1 MRASGR
7 AFRSMN
13 QIFLTGLLS
22 GLRSRGIQAVFF
34 FGVLVVAAAYLSASF
49 SPRHPQTVALDV
61 GFSGG
66 RLTLVLFALLWVQEL
81 VVREID
87 RRSVFFAL
95 AYPLDRGQY
104 LLGRYLSIL
113 LLLFLATILLA
124 FMLLLVVMVAAGSYQ
139 QQYAVLLGV
148 PYWMAW
154 GGLFI
159 DAAVVA
165 ACGMLLATLST
176 SAVMPLLVGLVFAVT
191 GKSLGAVLDYLRH
204 GADGDKLIVS
214 TFGPV
219 LQAIQ
224 WVLPDLSRLDWR
236 TWPMYG
242 QAPTGELVMLAGAM
256 AAGYTLLMLA
266 LAMRSFSRREFL

>member
-34 FGVLVVAAAYLSASF
+34 FGVLVVVAAYLSASF

-66 RLTLVLFALLWVQEL
+66 RLSLVLFALLWVQEL

-87 RRSVFFAL
+87 RHSVFFAL

-124 FMLLLVVMVAAGSYQ
+124 FMLLLIVLFAGGNYQ
-139 QQYAVLLGV
+139 QQYPVLLGIA
-148 PYWMAW
+148 YWATW
-154 GGLFI
+154 AGLFI

-176 SAVMPLLVGLVFAVT
+176 SAIMPLLVGLVFAVT

-204 GADGDKLIVS
+204 GADGDKVIVS
-214 TFGPV
+214 NFGPA
-219 LQAIQ
+219 LEFIQ

-242 QAPTGELVMLAGAM
+242 QAPTSELVVLGSVM

-266 LAMRSFSRREFL
+266 LAMRTFSRREFL

>member
-1 MRASGR
+1 MVGTVSLD
-7 AFRSMN
+7 MN

-34 FGVLVVAAAYLSASF
+34 LGVLVVFTAYLSASF

-66 RLTLVLFALLWVQEL
+66 RFILVLFALLWVQEL

-124 FMLLLVVMVAAGSYQ
+124 CMLLLATLFAGSSYQ
-139 QQYAVLLGV
+139 QQHAVLLGT
-148 PYWMAW
+148 PYWASW

-165 ACGMLLATLST
+165 ACGMLLATVST
-176 SAVMPLLVGLVFAVT
+176 SAILPLLVGLVFAVT
-191 GKSLGAVLDYLRH
+191 GKSLGVVLDYLRR
-204 GADGDKLIVS
+204 GADGDKELVS
-214 TFGPV
+214 TFGPLLEV
-219 LQAIQ
+219 IQ
-224 WVLPDLSRLDWR
+224 WALPDLSRLDWR
-236 TWPMYG
+236 AWPMYG
-242 QAPTGELVMLAGAM
+242 HAPASDLVAWSGAM
-256 AAGYTLLMLA
+256 AAGYALLMLA
-266 LAMRSFSRREFL
+266 LAMRTFARREFL

>member
-1 MRASGR
+1 MK
-7 AFRSMN
+7 

-34 FGVLVVAAAYLSASF
+34 LGVLVVGAAYLSASF

-66 RLTLVLFALLWVQEL
+66 RFTLILFALLWVQEL

-113 LLLFLATILLA
+113 LLLFLAVMLLA
-124 FMLLLVVMVAAGSYQ
+124 FMLWLVLLLLGGGYQ
-139 QQYAVLLGV
+139 QQYAIQLGT
-148 PYWMAW
+148 PYWATW
-154 GGLFI
+154 GGLLI

-165 ACGMLLATLST
+165 ACGMLLATLAT
-176 SAVMPLLVGLVFAVT
+176 SAVMPLLVGLVFAVA
-191 GKSLGAVLDYLRH
+191 GKSLGVVLDYLRR
-204 GADGDKLIVS
+204 GADGDRVIAS

-219 LQAIQ
+219 LEVVQ
-224 WVLPDLSRLDWR
+224 WALPDLSRLDWR
-236 TWPMYG
+236 AWPMYG
-242 QAPTGELVMLAGAM
+242 QPPEYNLIAWSGVM
-256 AAGYTLLMLA
+256 AAGYALMMLA
-266 LAMRSFSRREFL
+266 LAMRTFARREFL

>member
-1 MRASGR
+1 
-7 AFRSMN
+7 MN

-34 FGVLVVAAAYLSASF
+34 LGVLVVFAAYLSASF

-66 RLTLVLFALLWVQEL
+66 RFILVLFALLWVQEL

-113 LLLFLATILLA
+113 LLLLLATILLA
-124 FMLLLVVMVAAGSYQ
+124 LMLLLVVLLASGGYHQ
-139 QQYAVLLGV
+139 QFAVMLGT
-148 PYWMAW
+148 PYWATW
-154 GGLFI
+154 GGLLI
-159 DAAVVA
+159 DASVVA
-165 ACGMLLATLST
+165 ACGMLLATVST
-176 SAVMPLLVGLVFAVT
+176 SAIMPLLVGLSFAVA
-191 GKSLGAVLDYLRH
+191 GKSIGTVLDYLRH
-204 GADGDKLIVS
+204 GADGDKVIAS

-219 LQAIQ
+219 LEAIQ
-224 WVLPDLSRLDWR
+224 WALPDLSRLDWR
-236 TWPMYG
+236 AWPMYG
-242 QAPTGELVMLAGAM
+242 QAPTSEVVIWGGVLAT
-256 AAGYTLLMLA
+256 GYALLMLA
-266 LAMRSFSRREFL
+266 LAMRSFARREFL

>member
-1 MRASGR
+1 MR
-7 AFRSMN
+7 

-34 FGVLVVAAAYLSASF
+34 FGILVVCSAYLSASF

-61 GFSGG
+61 GYSGG
-66 RLTLVLFALLWVQEL
+66 RFILVLFSLLWVQEL

-95 AYPLDRGQY
+95 AYPLDRGHY

-113 LLLFLATILLA
+113 LLLFLATVLLA
-124 FMLLLVVMVAAGSYQ
+124 FMLMLASLWAGGSYHQ
-139 QQYAVLLGV
+139 QFPILLGV
-148 PYWMAW
+148 PYWATW

-165 ACGMLLATLST
+165 ACGMLLATLAT
-176 SAVMPLLVGLVFAVT
+176 SAILPLLVGLLFAVT
-191 GKSLGAVLDYLRH
+191 GKSLGVVLDYMRR
-204 GADGDKLIVS
+204 GAEGDQFLL
-214 TFGPV
+214 TNFAPV
-219 LQAIQ
+219 LEKIQ

-236 TWPMYG
+236 AWPMYG
-242 QAPTGELVMLAGAM
+242 QAPAGDLIMWAGAM
-256 AAGYTLLMLA
+256 AAGYALLMLA
-266 LAMRSFSRREFL
+266 LAMRTFSRREFL

>member
-1 MRASGR
+1 
-7 AFRSMN
+7 MN

-22 GLRSRGIQAVFF
+22 GLRSRGIQGVLLL
-34 FGVLVVAAAYLSASF
+34 GVLVVFAAYLSASF

-66 RLTLVLFALLWVQEL
+66 RFILVLFALLWVQEL

-113 LLLFLATILLA
+113 LLLFLATLLLA
-124 FMLLLVVMVAAGSYQ
+124 FMLLLVALLAGGKYQ
-139 QQYAVLLGV
+139 QQFAVLLGL
-148 PYWMAW
+148 PYWATW
-154 GGLFI
+154 AGLFA

-165 ACGMLLATLST
+165 SCGLLLATVST

-191 GKSLGAVLDYLRH
+191 GKSLGTVLDYLRR
-204 GADGDKLIVS
+204 GADGDKDLVS
-214 TFGPV
+214 SFGPV
-219 LQAIQ
+219 LEAIQ

-242 QAPTGELVMLAGAM
+242 QAPAGELVLFGCAM
-256 AAGYTLLMLA
+256 AAGYALLMLA
-266 LAMRSFSRREFL
+266 LAMRSFARREFP